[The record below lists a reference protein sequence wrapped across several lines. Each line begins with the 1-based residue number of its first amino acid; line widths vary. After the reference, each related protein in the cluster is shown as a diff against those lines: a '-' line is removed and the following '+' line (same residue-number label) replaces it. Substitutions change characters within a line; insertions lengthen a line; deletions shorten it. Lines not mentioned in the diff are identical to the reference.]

1 MAAKIL
7 KVYTC
12 EHNYPRPRFR
22 PSWRQRRRQ
31 LSLKGGVAGIK
42 GWSNDWCL
50 LLAHSPYRWQFLFSF
65 ISRTIT
71 LRAHQRAR
79 VATIRNIFFD
89 WFHLQMPSSS
99 RLRHRATMSTK
110 SAFLCARICSVNFQ
124 RLWKIIHD
132 KWTSC
137 VNPPKKKRGSSQSY
151 RGRRAMSCK
160 SEEINLEPSLLLI

>member
-31 LSLKGGVAGIK
+31 LSLKDGVAGIK
-42 GWSNDWCL
+42 VWSDDWCL

-71 LRAHQRAR
+71 LRAPASASGHNQKHFFWLISPSNAIIESTPSSGNNEYEKRFFVCAHLLGQFPALVENYSRQVNFVCQSTEKKKWQRAKLSR
-79 VATIRNIFFD
+79 AKGD
-89 WFHLQMPSSS
+89 ELQ
-99 RLRHRATMSTK
+99 
-110 SAFLCARICSVNFQ
+110 IGG
-124 RLWKIIHD
+124 D
-132 KWTSC
+132 
-137 VNPPKKKRGSSQSY
+137 
-151 RGRRAMSCK
+151 
-160 SEEINLEPSLLLI
+160 